1 LFPYVSPLNLHPY
14 AVGVVLE
21 SEVEKLGLRV
31 PAGMDGGVGGDT
43 LRFVWHVEAH
53 DIGGSRRALGG
64 EGIAVRRE
72 VLVILP

>member
-1 LFPYVSPLNLHPY
+1 MSPFNLHPY
-14 AVGVVLE
+14 AVGTVLE
-21 SEVEKLGLRV
+21 AQVEELGLRV
-31 PAGMDGGVGGDT
+31 PARMNIGAGGDA
-43 LRFVWHVEAH
+43 LRLMGHVEAH